1 MGAPARPPQELVELR
16 HSQRALRRAA
26 LLVMVNQCGA
36 TECSPRREQTSRS
49 WGWWEVVTEDSA
61 ILHRARPTLLWN
73 ASAEQFH
80 STHLCAPQTLANAEC
95 SVLGICC
102 LSFLPGPFGFPA
114 PYSPSPRTQPQ
125 HRRWLCPAGSGW
137 RMGPRDAPGTL
148 PRRRLGPYPQVP
160 SAARRSPCARRGRT
174 RSHGRF
180 SLFLRFSLLNSFFS
194 FLAPSPL
201 PAVGGGREKYCS
213 QRSLTKWHLRTPRL
227 ASALRARPHRAG
239 LRASVGRLR
248 RVTKRSAGLRGG
260 REDRR
265 EPGRGAR
272 GRAVRGGGG

>member
-16 HSQRALRRAA
+16 HSRRALRRAA

-49 WGWWEVVTEDSA
+49 WGWWEVVTEDPA
-61 ILHRARPTLLWN
+61 IAHRARPTLLWN

-102 LSFLPGPFGFPA
+102 RSVLGICCLSFLPWPFGFPA
-114 PYSPSPRTQPQ
+114 PYSPSPQTQPQ
-125 HRRWLCPAGSGW
+125 HRRWLCPTGSGW

-180 SLFLRFSLLNSFFS
+180 SLFLRFSLLNSFFPS
-194 FLAPSPL
+194 SPL
-201 PAVGGGREKYCS
+201 PLSPPWGEGGRNIVRSGRS
-213 QRSLTKWHLRTPRL
+213 QSGICAPRAWHLRSVRALTGPGCAHL
-227 ASALRARPHRAG
+227 SGASA
-239 LRASVGRLR
+239 
-248 RVTKRSAGLRGG
+248 
-260 REDRR
+260 E
-265 EPGRGAR
+265 
-272 GRAVRGGGG
+272 

>member
-1 MGAPARPPQELVELR
+1 MHTVHVPHCCGMLQQNSFTAPTCVHHRPWLTLSALCSASAASLSSPGHLVFLLPTARLLR
-16 HSQRALRRAA
+16 HSLSTGAGCAPRDPGGEWDRGTPRGPSRGGGSAPTLKSRALR
-26 LLVMVNQCGA
+26 G
-36 TECSPRREQTSRS
+36 
-49 WGWWEVVTEDSA
+49 
-61 ILHRARPTLLWN
+61 
-73 ASAEQFH
+73 
-80 STHLCAPQTLANAEC
+80 
-95 SVLGICC
+95 
-102 LSFLPGPFGFPA
+102 
-114 PYSPSPRTQPQ
+114 
-125 HRRWLCPAGSGW
+125 
-137 RMGPRDAPGTL
+137 GPRAPG
-148 PRRRLGPYPQVP
+148 G
-160 SAARRSPCARRGRT
+160 AGRAPT
-174 RSHGRF
+174 AG